1 MGYLKQSNERLS
13 FNNPTSMSTKGH
25 AQDSDRAQLIEQ
37 LAQVIWMR
45 LALVLVPASN
55 ALRCQ
60 RPELARLMNRVLDE
74 VKGDIAAH
82 VLKYDVVLR
91 RNAP

>member
-1 MGYLKQSNERLS
+1 MNTR
-13 FNNPTSMSTKGH
+13 TR
-25 AQDSDRAQLIEQ
+25 AQHNDREQLIEQ
-37 LAQVIWMR
+37 LAQVIWIR
-45 LALVLVPASN
+45 LALVLVPAST
-55 ALRCQ
+55 ALRYQ

-91 RNAP
+91 RDAP